1 MSQPAQAPDPRSQK
15 LCLLPGPFP
24 LEGGGVLHE
33 LALSYETWGALNEAG
48 DNAVFLCH
56 ALTGG
61 PHAASHGPKDEPGWW
76 EGLVGPDRALDP
88 SRYFLICANIPG
100 GCYGSTGPGS
110 ADRETGRPYGASFP
124 VVTTRDAVR
133 AFKALLDHLGVR
145 RLALVLGGSLGAML
159 AWQWAVQFPDFV
171 AAAVPIAGPFRATA
185 WSIALNGVG
194 RRAIELDPAW
204 RQGRYEGNGPE
215 RGLAL
220 ARAIAMVSYRSEPL
234 FEERFGRERLE
245 PAAAA
250 RLSASNP
257 FQVERYL
264 GYQGEKLVRRFDA
277 RSYVALTRMMDLH
290 DASAGFS
297 SPEEAMAAI
306 RARVLV
312 VGIDSDVLFASSAL
326 RATAE
331 GLRILGVKASFAELT
346 SRFGH
351 DAFLVETAALDL
363 LLADFLGQ
371 RRPPCA
377 S

>member
-1 MSQPAQAPDPRSQK
+1 MSQPVQAPDSRSQR
-15 LCLLPGPFP
+15 LFHLPVPFG
-24 LEGGGVLHE
+24 LEGGGLLHD
-33 LALSYETWGALNEAG
+33 LTLSYETWGALNDAG

-61 PHAASHGPKDEPGWW
+61 PHAASHGPQDEPGWW
-76 EGLVGPDRALDP
+76 EGLMGPGRTLDP
-88 SRYFLICANIPG
+88 SRYFLVCANVPG

-110 ADRETGRPYGASFP
+110 TDPERGKPYGASFP

-133 AFKALLDHLGVR
+133 AFKSLLDHLGVR

-159 AWQWAVQFPDFV
+159 AWQWAVQYPDFV

-185 WSIALNGVG
+185 WSIALNSVA

-204 RQGRYEGNGPE
+204 RQERYEGNGPE

-220 ARAIAMVSYRSEPL
+220 ARAIAMISYRSEPL

-245 PAAAA
+245 PEAAA

-264 GYQGEKLVRRFDA
+264 GHQGEKLVRRFDA

-290 DASAGFS
+290 DASAGFA

-306 RARVLV
+306 RAEVMI
-312 VGIDSDVLFASSAL
+312 VGIDSDVLFAPGAL

-331 GLRILGVKASFAELT
+331 RLVALGVRSSYAELT
-346 SRFGH
+346 SPFGH
-351 DAFLVETAALDL
+351 DAFLVETAVLDGL
-363 LLADFLGQ
+363 LRRFLAK
-371 RRPPCA
+371 RSPPCA

>member
-1 MSQPAQAPDPRSQK
+1 MSQPAQLPDPRSQK
-15 LCLLPGPFP
+15 LYLLPGPFG
-24 LEGGGVLHE
+24 LEGGGFLSD
-33 LALSYETWGALNEAG
+33 LTLSYETWGALNEAG
-48 DNAVFLCH
+48 DNGVFLCH

-61 PHAASHGPKDEPGWW
+61 PHVASHGPRDEPGWW
-76 EGLVGPDRALDP
+76 EGLIGPGRALDP
-88 SRYFLICANIPG
+88 SRHFLICANIPG

-110 ADRETGRPYGASFP
+110 ADPETGEPYGASFP

-159 AWQWAVQFPDFV
+159 AWQWAVQYPDFV
-171 AAAVPIAGPFRATA
+171 AAAVPIAGPFRATT

-204 RQGRYEGNGPE
+204 HQGRYEGNGPE

-234 FEERFGRERLE
+234 FEERFGRERLD
-245 PAAAA
+245 PAAQA
-250 RLSASNP
+250 RLSAFNP

-277 RSYVALTRMMDLH
+277 RSYVALTRTMDLH

-306 RARVLV
+306 RAQVLV
-312 VGIDSDVLFASSAL
+312 VGIDSDVLFAPGAL
-326 RATAE
+326 RTTAE
-331 GLRILGVKASFAELT
+331 GLRTLGVKASYAELT

-363 LLADFLGQ
+363 MLAAFLGKGLS
-371 RRPPCA
+371 PCA

>member
-24 LEGGGVLHE
+24 LEGGGVLRD
-33 LALSYETWGALNEAG
+33 LTLSYETWGALNEAG

-61 PHAASHGPKDEPGWW
+61 PHAASHGPQDEPGWW
-76 EGLVGPDRALDP
+76 EGLVGPGRTLDP
-88 SRYFLICANIPG
+88 SRYFLVCANIPG

-110 ADRETGRPYGASFP
+110 ADPKTGRPYGASFP

-185 WSIALNGVG
+185 WSIALNAAA

-220 ARAIAMVSYRSEPL
+220 ARAIAMVSYRSEGL

-245 PAAAA
+245 PEAAA

-264 GYQGEKLVRRFDA
+264 AYQGEKLVRRFDA
-277 RSYVALTRMMDLH
+277 RSYVAFTRMMDLH
-290 DASAGFS
+290 DASAGFA
-297 SPEEAMAAI
+297 SPEEAMATI
-306 RARVLV
+306 RAPVLV
-312 VGIDSDVLFASSAL
+312 VGIDSDVLFAPGPL

-331 GLRILGVKASFAELT
+331 RLAALGARASYAELS

-363 LLADFLGQ
+363 LLAAFLGKG
-371 RRPPCA
+371 RPPCA
-377 S
+377 F